1 MSLAAL
7 LVGVRDELR
16 SVLGI
21 QAIQIGIQEDGQPPP
36 GMGASLYIS
45 VHPLRWKPTTSREII
60 QGLDESYA
68 IGVTITKR
76 ISYVPED
83 RKNEEVFLKSL
94 VGFEKLSRRIMVA
107 VHQNWDVIE
116 RANNYIISQKTD
128 DLEIDPVMEW
138 LRWESTQEVPTP
150 RDGTWLWETR
160 EEFIP
165 RVASETVTIVFSEA
179 RRVQRSTVME

>member
-21 QAIQIGIQEDGQPPP
+21 QDALIGIQEDGQPPP
-36 GMGASLYIS
+36 GIGAALYIS
-45 VHPLRWKPTTSREII
+45 IHPLGWRPTTNREII
-60 QGLDESYA
+60 QGLDESYS

-76 ISYVPED
+76 ISAIPED
-83 RKNEEVFLKSL
+83 RKDEEVFLKSL

-107 VHQNWDVIE
+107 LHQNWDVIE
-116 RANNYIISQKTD
+116 RANNFIIAQKTD
-128 DLEIDPVMEW
+128 DLEVDPIMEW
-138 LRWESTQEVPTP
+138 LRWERTQEIPTP
-150 RDGTWLWETR
+150 RDGSWLWETR
-160 EEFIP
+160 EELIP